1 MKYMRNF
8 VILSMLLS
16 IALPSS
22 AQTEIDLPFR
32 IQRLSER
39 VLLLTEVSPME
50 NIIVALASEKGLV
63 VFDSTG
69 SPYTAALVRKTIEKE
84 FGRSDFA
91 YVVNTHHHWDHAWGN
106 QVFPEAKVLGHE
118 ECLSRL
124 IPDSSTITQMTAS
137 AKERMD
143 NLKIQ
148 LKDMAS
154 GAEEAS
160 DIRIQAAFQE
170 RIYRG
175 LSSEFTPVI
184 PSLSFSDRMTL
195 DLGDL
200 TLKMFYFGRAHSGSD
215 ILIQIPEEGLLL
227 TGDLFLDIG
236 WLPLFSGM
244 PELDISRWIKI
255 LNTTLDGEDEVTT
268 VIPGHRKIW
277 TKEKL
282 VLWRDYIVNLWE
294 GVQDAKSAGFDL
306 ERTIRLLPLENKYF
320 YLKELGH
327 SDTDLEQFQRRNVSA
342 FWRQLFTP
350 AVPIIEQE
358 FMDNGID
365 AGIKKYQEMKKNGGT
380 YLFDETSFNALGYRF
395 LSQREVKKAIAVF
408 KLNVEAYLESWNVYD
423 SLGEAY
429 MNDGQ
434 IDLAVRMY
442 EKSLELNPENNNA
455 VEMLKRLKKK
465 PFPFST
471 PLSFCSIA
479 YISCPKLDMWN
490 F

>member
-1 MKYMRNF
+1 MKNLRCF
-8 VILSMLLS
+8 VIFSLLLNF
-16 IALPSS
+16 ALPSS
-22 AQTEIDLPFR
+22 AQTENALPFR
-32 IQRLSER
+32 IERLSER

-91 YVVNTHHHWDHAWGN
+91 YVINTHHHWDHAWGN
-106 QVFPEAKVLGHE
+106 QVFPEATVIGHE

-124 IPDSSTITQMTAS
+124 VPNSSTISQMTAN

-148 LKDMAS
+148 LKDMVAGS
-154 GAEEAS
+154 EEAS

-175 LSSEFTPVI
+175 LSSGFTPVI

-200 TLKMFYFGRAHSGSD
+200 SLKMYFFGRAHSGSD
-215 ILIQIPEEGLLL
+215 IFIQIPEEGLLL

-244 PELDISRWIKI
+244 PELDIPHWINV
-255 LNTTLDGEDEVTT
+255 LNTTLDGEDVVTT

-277 TKEKL
+277 SRDKL
-282 VLWRDYIVNLWE
+282 ALWRDYIVNLWE
-294 GVQDAKSAGFDL
+294 SVQAAKSGGFDL
-306 ERTIRLLPLENKYF
+306 ERTILLFPLEKQYF
-320 YLKELGH
+320 YLKDLGH
-327 SDTDLEQFQRRNVSA
+327 SDTDLEQFQRRNVTA

-358 FMDNGID
+358 FLDNGIES
-365 AGIKKYQEMKKNGGT
+365 GIKKYQEMKKDINT

-395 LSQREVKKAIAVF
+395 LSQREVEKAIVIF
-408 KLNVEAYLESWNVYD
+408 KLNVEAYPGSWNVYD

-434 IDLAVRMY
+434 RDLAVKMY
-442 EKSLELNPENNNA
+442 EKSLELNPENANA
-455 VEMLKRLKKK
+455 VEMLERLKRLLTS
-465 PFPFST
+465 FPSLIGHLR
-471 PLSFCSIA
+471 P
-479 YISCPKLDMWN
+479 
-490 F
+490 